1 MADEPQKVIVQ
12 ASRVDDSMLPSVFS
26 LAYRL
31 YVIQQSGDLKNVA
44 DASNNANDLAYQ
56 ATVKNEE
63 QDQTLASHEQRI
75 TTSEQKIAS
84 IEGRLTSV
92 ETTVSS
98 LSSDVVNVKSRLTTV
113 ESSITDLQNNKA
125 SKTESLLKSDNLS
138 GLASASTARSNLGLG
153 DAAVK
158 NTGTA
163 AGTVAAGNDP
173 RFGTVDGKTGGTITS
188 DVTVSGKIGA
198 TGVLCRRGISSSPS
212 GNVFNLYWTGG
223 SVEMWIDGTR
233 VGNINM
239 SG

>member
-98 LSSDVVNVKSRLTTV
+98 LSSDVVNVKARLTTA
-113 ESSITDLQNNKA
+113 EASITDLQNNKA
-125 SKTESLLKSDNLS
+125 SKTESLLKSGNLS
-138 GLASASTARSNLGLG
+138 GLANVSTARSNLGLG

-158 NTGTA
+158 NTGTSS
-163 AGTVAAGNDP
+163 GTVAAGDDS
-173 RFGTVDGKTGGTITS
+173 RFGTVNGKSGGTITS
-188 DVTVSGKIGA
+188 DVTVSGKVTS
-198 TGVLCRRGISSSPS
+198 TGTVCRRGLSGTPS

-223 SVEMWIDGTR
+223 AAELWIDGSRIGT
-233 VGNINM
+233 INTT
-239 SG
+239 G